1 MSITRTSLRH
11 PTFKAKLQA
20 AMREAS
26 NHSLIEAVGVQH
38 VGSITIRHTRPV
50 GGFRFIETPNRD
62 ITTTVLAALRE
73 S

>member
-26 NHSLIEAVGVQH
+26 NRSRISPVGVQH
-38 VGSITIRHTRPV
+38 IGTLTIQHTRPV
-50 GGFRFIETPNRD
+50 GGFRFIETPARD
-62 ITTTVLAALRE
+62 ITHTVLAALRE
-73 S
+73 E